1 MSVFGVFL
9 VHFFPDLVQ
18 NTDQKNFEY
27 IHFLRSAEHVFY
39 KACLIWIFREMFH
52 EIAVFSG
59 VFLISVYMESLC
71 WERVGWWNLGNI
83 LGESMMWDKVFK
95 SGLSKLCGRQAW
107 NFLKVVFVKIYLV
120 HFWILCLILFLVFFN

>member
-27 IHFLRSAEHVFY
+27 IHFLGSAGHVFY
-39 KACLIWIFREMFH
+39 KAYLIWIFREMFH

-59 VFLISVYMESLC
+59 VFLISVYMESLF

-95 SGLSKLCGRQAW
+95 SGLSKLCGRQVW
-107 NFLKVVFVKIYLV
+107 NFLKAAFVKIYLV
-120 HFWILCLILFLVFFN
+120 HSWILCLTLFLVFFN